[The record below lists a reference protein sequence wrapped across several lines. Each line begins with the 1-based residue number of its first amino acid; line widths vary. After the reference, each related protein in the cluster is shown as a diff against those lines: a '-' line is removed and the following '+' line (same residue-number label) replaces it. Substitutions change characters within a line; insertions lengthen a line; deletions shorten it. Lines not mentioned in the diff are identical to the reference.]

1 MARIFDMG
9 IITLPM
15 RNAVHTYVT
24 GIIFFPM
31 KSYLLSK
38 SETNLLH
45 SRLLSKYLPMKNY
58 SLGEFEELVLLM
70 VAALHDEAYGVAIL
84 ENLEEKLN
92 KKVNISAVHVALK
105 RIEDKGFV
113 KSRFGGITEDRG
125 GRRKKFYVITALG
138 KKVLDA
144 QYELRTSIY
153 KEIPKISF
161 G

>member
-1 MARIFDMG
+1 M
-9 IITLPM
+9 TQ
-15 RNAVHTYVT
+15 H
-24 GIIFFPM
+24 
-31 KSYLLSK
+31 
-38 SETNLLH
+38 
-45 SRLLSKYLPMKNY
+45 
-58 SLGEFEELVLLM
+58 SLGEFEELILLM
-70 VAALHDEAYGVAIL
+70 VAALHDEGYGVTIL

-105 RIEDKGFV
+105 RLEDKGFV

-138 KKVLDA
+138 KRMLDA

-153 KEIPKISF
+153 KQIPKISF